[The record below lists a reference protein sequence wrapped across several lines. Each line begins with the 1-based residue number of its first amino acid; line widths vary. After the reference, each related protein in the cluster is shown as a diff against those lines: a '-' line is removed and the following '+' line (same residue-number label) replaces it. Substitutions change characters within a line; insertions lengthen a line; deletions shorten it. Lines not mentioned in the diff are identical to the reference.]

1 MATPT
6 YATTTEKAIL
16 AQARLELGLNDG
28 TAEVLLL
35 RRYLKQALKEL
46 RTPLMFKKDE
56 QILTSTNGVFDLP
69 DNFVSFTK
77 GGSIYITNGNIPDQD
92 GGGFSN
98 GSTNTYPLASN
109 NPFYSFD
116 PSNNT
121 NPSNWF
127 PSFQVNDG
135 MIYFSPGSNVTE
147 IAIAYNAVRTDA
159 DGYWIIPA
167 NYERT
172 LVAYCKWK
180 YSQTFFREYTQDIR
194 AEYKSEWISGRRN
207 LKGMENLLTDTDRQL
222 TTILMGSILG

>member
-6 YATTTEKAIL
+6 YETTSERAIL

-35 RRYLKQALKEL
+35 RRYLKQGLKEL

-56 QILTSTNGVFDLP
+56 ATLESNNGVFELP

-77 GGSIYITNGNIPDQD
+77 SGSIYISNAGVNEEGLQNGAT
-92 GGGFSN
+92 G
-98 GSTNTYPLASN
+98 TYPLPSN
-109 NPFYSFD
+109 SPFYSFD
-116 PSNNT
+116 PSSNT

-127 PSFQVNDG
+127 PSFQINDG
-135 MIYFSPGSNVTE
+135 LLYFSPGSNVTE
-147 IAIAYNAVRTDA
+147 IQIAYNAVRTDEN
-159 DGYWIIPA
+159 GYWIIPS

-194 AEYKSEWISGRRN
+194 AEYRSEWITGRRS
-207 LKGMENLLTDTDRQL
+207 LKGIENLMTDSDRQL
-222 TTILMGSILG
+222 TSILMNSILG

>member
-56 QILTSTNGVFDLP
+56 QILESNNGVFDLP
-69 DNFVSFTK
+69 DNFVSFQK
-77 GGSIYITNGNIPDQD
+77 SGSIYISNGGNNGEGMQ
-92 GGGFSN
+92 N
-98 GSTNTYPLASN
+98 GSTGTYPVAGSS
-109 NPFYSFD
+109 PFYSFN
-116 PSNNT
+116 PEKQNNP
-121 NPSNWF
+121 NNWF
-127 PSFQVNDG
+127 PTFQVNDG
-135 MIYFSPGSNVTE
+135 LLYFSPAANVTE
-147 IAIAYNAVRTDA
+147 IKIAYTAVRTDEN
-159 DGYWIIPA
+159 GYWIIPE

-194 AEYKSEWISGRRN
+194 SEYRQEWVTGRRN
-207 LKGMENLLTDTDRQL
+207 LKGIENLLTDADRQL
-222 TTILMGSILG
+222 MTILMNRIAG